1 MEEGDLIVK
10 GRVEIDTRQPFKSV
24 KEAVLLFGERV
35 LVGEVYAHK
44 LKEME
49 TTERENNQNGK
60 PKTIVLEEKKQTLEN
75 SNDEAKMMTYY
86 LMKLKKQLEETKSE
100 LNQLK
105 STRGSYSSHCMPIE
119 PETEEIKFMENPIPT
134 QVKQPMEG
142 KNEPDDDDNLLELK
156 QGDSHKFQTTSP
168 PTKVIVEVTKMQER
182 SPSSLKIKKSKKKT
196 LIPLLSGIFS
206 KTKG

>member
-49 TTERENNQNGK
+49 TIERGNNQNGK

-134 QVKQPMEG
+134 QVKPPMEG

-156 QGDSHKFQTTSP
+156 QGDSHKFQTSP